1 MRHEALDCGR
11 LHCRGHPCSSALSEV
26 TRALRHVVVQNGT
39 ARTRSARY
47 SSAMSEKIIATDPAG
62 RRRLFVLAAAVVLS
76 GAVLSG
82 LRWTF

>member
-1 MRHEALDCGR
+1 
-11 LHCRGHPCSSALSEV
+11 
-26 TRALRHVVVQNGT
+26 
-39 ARTRSARY
+39 
-47 SSAMSEKIIATDPAG
+47 MSEKIIATDPAG